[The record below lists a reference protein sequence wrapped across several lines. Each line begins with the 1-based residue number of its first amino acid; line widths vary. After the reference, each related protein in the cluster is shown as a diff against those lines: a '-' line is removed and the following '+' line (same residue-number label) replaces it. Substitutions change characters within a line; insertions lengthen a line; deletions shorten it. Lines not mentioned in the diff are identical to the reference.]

1 MPLYSCLNVRNT
13 DIPGTDGTDQE
24 HRTPTALCPP
34 QGEETKAGNT
44 AGLLTALTPRLERG
58 VGETKKA
65 SVSSCKNPKRVNKIL
80 QIRWNS
86 KCWQYKYFFLIVLF
100 FSPCLKV
107 FIPPKVSGY
116 FDSFL
121 NYLVVSYCLSRD
133 ICIKGGY
140 DPRNYD
146 GSNRPGNR
154 D

>member
-1 MPLYSCLNVRNT
+1 MFECEKHGHPWDWRHWPRAQNAHCSLPSSRGRDESRKHSRPPHCT
-13 DIPGTDGTDQE
+13 DTSS
-24 HRTPTALCPP
+24 
-34 QGEETKAGNT
+34 GEG
-44 AGLLTALTPRLERG
+44 GRG
-58 VGETKKA
+58 TKKA
-65 SVSSCKNPKRVNKIL
+65 LVSSCKNPKRVNKIL